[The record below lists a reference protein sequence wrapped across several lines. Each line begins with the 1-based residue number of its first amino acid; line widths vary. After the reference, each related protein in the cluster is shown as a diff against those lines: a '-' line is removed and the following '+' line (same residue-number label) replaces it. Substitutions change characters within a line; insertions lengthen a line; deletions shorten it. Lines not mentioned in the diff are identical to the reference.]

1 MKMAVKYEITAE
13 QRAGIEEAR
22 AKNKDKQVEYRLK
35 ALSMR
40 AEGASA
46 RKIGEATGYH
56 PAYVSRLVS
65 KYIHGGLEA
74 ITGNHYGGNRRNIS
88 YEEEEEFLAPYME
101 RAAQGQLLD
110 TAEIEAAYEKAVG
123 HHISSGQIY
132 RVLWRHGWR
141 KVMPRSKHP
150 KKASE
155 EVIATS
161 KKLKKK

>member
-1 MKMAVKYEITAE
+1 MAVKYEITAE
-13 QRAGIEEAR
+13 QRTEIEEAR

-56 PAYVSRLVS
+56 PAYISRLVS

-74 ITGNHYGGNRRNIS
+74 ITGNHYGGNMS
-88 YEEEEEFLAPYME
+88 FEEEQEFLAPYME

-132 RVLWRHGWR
+132 RVLRRHGWR

-150 KKASE
+150 KKASD